1 MPGGK
6 EFNSFPGSTNSPVL
20 ESRVPIAH
28 RSRLDSCG
36 TQIYSMEHLGSEAVY
51 EAKMEIESVI
61 DCVHAPFSVG
71 TSTVAKLH
79 VSTIVT

>member
-1 MPGGK
+1 MPGGY
-6 EFNSFPGSTNSPVL
+6 EFKSLPGSTNSPVF

-28 RSRLDSCG
+28 RSRPDSCG
-36 TQIYSMEHLGSEAVY
+36 TQAYSMEHLGSEAAY

-71 TSTVAKLH
+71 TSTVAELH
-79 VSTIVT
+79 VSARVT